1 MVVVAQPVQSPDQI
15 SALSA
20 RLADPAVAASL
31 NQLLDHVDLLAIL
44 VAGLDGLVRR
54 GDTISD
60 SLVAVA
66 GELRGVQ
73 HSAGLPDAARLLG
86 SAQRLGAILGP
97 AMDLLP
103 TVEYL
108 LRSDLGDTRM
118 VDVAAMASRAVVVA
132 TERSAAAP
140 ERERRPGLRSMWKA
154 LRDSDTRRALGFGL
168 AVAKALGKELNDA
181 DAKPAGTR

>member
-1 MVVVAQPVQSPDQI
+1 MVVVAQPVQSPDQV

-20 RLADPAVAASL
+20 RLADPAVVASL
-31 NQLLDHVDLLAIL
+31 NQLLDHADLLAIL
-44 VAGLDGLVRR
+44 VAGLDGLIRR

-60 SLVAVA
+60 SLVGVA

-73 HSAGLPDAARLLG
+73 RSAGLPDAAQLLDG
-86 SAQRLGAILGP
+86 AQRLGAIAGP

-108 LRSDLGDTRM
+108 LRSDLGDTRV

-132 TERSAAAP
+132 SEQSGTAP
-140 ERERRPGLRSMWKA
+140 ARERRPSLWSLWKA
-154 LRDSDTRRALGFGL
+154 LRDNDTRRALGFGL

-181 DAKPAGTR
+181 DAKPAGTP